1 MTSQSA
7 VFTLLVAAVVLAN
20 LPWINERLFAV
31 IGLRSG
37 AKPFWV
43 RLLEWG
49 VGFGLVALLA
59 WRLEL
64 GCQLSLGAFLG
75 LSECPGE
82 LHPKQWEFYTVAI
95 VLYAVF
101 ALPGFIYLTERRR
114 HRRPRQA

>member
-7 VFTLLVAAVVLAN
+7 VFTLLVVALVLAN

-31 IGLRSG
+31 IRLRSG
-37 AKPFWV
+37 SKPFWV

-82 LHPKQWEFYTVAI
+82 LHPKSWEFYTVVV

-101 ALPGFIYLTERRR
+101 ALPGFLNRAEQRRQ
-114 HRRPRQA
+114 RRPRQA

>member
-7 VFTLLVAAVVLAN
+7 VLALILVALLLAN

-31 IGLRSG
+31 VGLRGG

-49 VGFGLVALLA
+49 AGFILVALLA

-64 GCQLSLGAFLG
+64 GCQLSVSAFFG

-82 LHPKQWEFYTVAI
+82 LHPKGWEFYTVVI

-101 ALPGFIYLTERRR
+101 ALPGFIYLAERRR

>member
-7 VFTLLVAAVVLAN
+7 VFTLLVAALVLAN

-37 AKPFWV
+37 SKPFWV

-49 VGFGLVALLA
+49 VGFGLVGLLA

-64 GCQLSLGAFLG
+64 GCQLSLGSFLG

-82 LHPKQWEFYTVAI
+82 LHPKQWEFYTVVI

-101 ALPGFIYLTERRR
+101 ALPGIILMAERRR

>member
-7 VFTLLVAAVVLAN
+7 VYALILAALLLSN
-20 LPWINERLFAV
+20 LPWLNERLLAV

-37 AKPFWV
+37 SKPFWV

-64 GCQLSLGAFLG
+64 GCQLSVAAFFG

-82 LHPKQWEFYTVAI
+82 LHPKQWEFYTVAV

-101 ALPGFIYLTERRR
+101 ALPGFIYLAERRR
-114 HRRPRQA
+114 HHRPRQA